1 MIRSQLPN
9 KLLWNTLYGKIQKV
23 KMDDNQMEYI
33 RFVNDE
39 IKAYA
44 YAPYPRIFSANPH
57 SVSTL

>member
-1 MIRSQLPN
+1 
-9 KLLWNTLYGKIQKV
+9 
-23 KMDDNQMEYI
+23 MDDNQMEYI